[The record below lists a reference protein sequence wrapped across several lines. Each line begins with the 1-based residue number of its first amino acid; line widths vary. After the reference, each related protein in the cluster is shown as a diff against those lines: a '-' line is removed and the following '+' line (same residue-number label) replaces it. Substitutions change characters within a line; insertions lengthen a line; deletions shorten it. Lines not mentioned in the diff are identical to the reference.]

1 MHTYD
6 LDIDEVEQSTAIDM
20 GEFTSVKNL
29 AERKAQLVSAAGNH
43 LNKAANVN
51 IRLPQRDLYKLKAKA
66 LEEGLPYQTMIGSIL
81 HKAVA

>member
-51 IRLPQRDLYKLKAKA
+51 NRLPQRDLYKLKAKA